1 MYKMNNLLNQTV
13 LVTGASSG
21 IGKDVAINS
30 ARMGANLI
38 LVARS
43 EDKLIQV
50 KNECTR
56 VGAENA
62 HHEYILIDMSDP
74 KQITDGVDQAFEI
87 SENIDILVNAA
98 GFGDF
103 SNYLDTEFSTVEK
116 MFRVN
121 VLGLMLMSRLI
132 AGKMISNG
140 HGHIFNVGSMA
151 GKITTPKSAAYS
163 ATKAAVIGFS
173 DGMRLELKPF
183 GIRVTTINPGPVATN
198 FFDVADHGGNYL
210 DSVKYFVL
218 DPDKLAWDIVNTFNK
233 SKREINRPRYMELAA
248 VLYRIAPSVGDFL
261 AGTLGN
267 RK

>member
-1 MYKMNNLLNQTV
+1 MNNLLNQTV

-30 ARMGANLI
+30 AKLGANVI

-43 EDKLIQV
+43 EDKLLQV
-50 KNECTR
+50 KNECIR
-56 VGAENA
+56 VGAESA
-62 HHEYILIDMSDP
+62 RHEYILIDMSDP
-74 KQITDGVDQAFEI
+74 KQIIAGVDQAFEF

-103 SNYLDTEFSTVEK
+103 SNYLDTDFDTVEK

-121 VLGLMLMSRLI
+121 VLGLMLMTRLL
-132 AGKMISNG
+132 AQKMIANG
-140 HGHIFNVGSMA
+140 HGHILNVGSMA
-151 GKITTPKSAAYS
+151 GKITTPKSAVYS

-173 DGMRLELKPF
+173 DGLRLELKPF
-183 GIRVTTINPGPVATN
+183 DVKVTTINPGPVATN
-198 FFDVADHGGNYL
+198 FFDVADHNGDYL

-218 DPDKLAWDIVNTFNK
+218 DPDKLAWDIVNAFNK
-233 SKREINRPRYMELAA
+233 NKREINRPRYMELAA
-248 VLYRIAPSVGDFL
+248 VLYKIAPSIGDFL
-261 AGTLGN
+261 ASTLGN